1 MKEINKILQNLNN
14 DLFIYLNEMYIV
26 DELIKVIE
34 LFNNN
39 IKKINEI
46 KSYLIENSQ
55 IIQNN
60 TFKKET
66 SEKLCDELSDNLDKI
81 YNSIMKVE
89 KSKDFYDKLRYILF
103 KEIKK
108 ISISD
113 YRFHIF
119 SKIIEENQMIKKSN
133 DIFQIILNNYIRKDK
148 YKDNRNT
155 ILNSKDEILKLI
167 EEKLNEKEK
176 NNFVLFETLLYFF
189 EKNSLNYLK
198 FNLNKK
204 DKDKDKKNE
213 EDESLEIFK
222 GCFEFLN
229 YYISKPD
236 KVASKL
242 KEIGKLF
249 CLGYIKVYLNNF
261 IKILENDKNTYD
273 PKKIIDVINGSDSIC
288 KMIRIYIYKILYNKY
303 NIDVF
308 INAES
313 IKKYKLK
320 EFKDFNTLVKPDE
333 LINIYKIDYE
343 VNTLKFEDY
352 NNSYTKLEKY
362 KKDQFKKKISS
373 RDCDV
378 KGYGID
384 NFYII
389 SYNFILSDLKRNN
402 YVSDI
407 SGNFYNNVV
416 KVLFSKSSNLTKA
429 IELFYDPKNYEEIKK
444 NYNINSDNI
453 TPILYGYRYILNE
466 LSSENKNGIYYPIYS
481 NLNLLKEGLYPGND
495 SEYNKEFSKIINHFK
510 SKPNEG
516 CYICLC
522 KDCYYHSIPSGFPSP
537 KEKDMKCPKCNK
549 PLGVKRDDY
558 YRIFKDDEEIRVL
571 KKDKDKKKMIEKIN
585 CLTLDKFK
593 EKYIYESQKKEKGIF
608 ISDKNSFKSDNKI
621 IRNLSQISYR
631 LLNYIL
637 YSHLFFARLITNKRE
652 IKNYLPRGMDFT
664 ETLYECWI
672 ILKDELLK
680 EEIYSIE
687 KFMNYIF
694 TDLFPR
700 LNKEGSIENYDKLI
714 KFEDELESHIQK
726 LIKKFK
732 EDNNNSNNNN
742 NEDST
747 SFVNLLKEKY
757 TSSNYNEKEFPF
769 YDYFYYTDYL
779 NEKNI
784 NEKLNH
790 MDEDKYP
797 VLKKYLDYL
806 NNKIEQNNYSSDKL
820 NLFNN
825 VLNLFFEKYSNYISR
840 ADAEKKILKNEDI
853 YIENKELIDSFIT
866 FFNSLKKEDPEKK
879 KKILELSNESHLID
893 FFITD
898 NKFGKAYKD
907 IYQSFIKEQNNRIKD
922 LLEIKIQN
930 GIFDETCLNKINI
943 QQINEK
949 EIFTFNLPKEISF
962 IDILFNSSYRKI
974 LDNNNKNY
982 DSYKEYKIN
991 YDLIEENMTDLLL
1004 KNKKLL
1010 NDGIT
1015 EFIYNNEVFSNE
1027 ITDSI
1032 TSFKKLFNCKN
1043 KKIDIHD
1050 KTDIYKFCTDNKGNT
1065 HLYKD
1070 MINDFIT
1077 LIKFLNEKR
1086 KEDNNKD
1093 DNIKEESK
1101 IYEILNKLQGKIT
1114 DNFIEIFRSKE
1125 GLTIDKTPEIFE
1137 YYLKSIYEDVNSEI
1151 KKYQI
1156 ELDDNSKK
1164 LINNYSYHINK
1175 EDFAHAIRLFMTLVL
1190 FLEDDKEN
1198 KIKLNRNNIINYLKA
1213 PDLWN
1218 KDIDDKQTFY
1228 SNLNELKP
1236 INAQI
1241 NQIISLYELL
1251 GKDIED
1257 NFFDEVKKMLKDDE
1271 ENTQT
1276 EKKIEEIP
1284 DNIEQNNKDDPF
1296 AQNDDDD
1303 PFAENDDGDEEERQI

>member
-1 MKEINKILQNLNN
+1 
-14 DLFIYLNEMYIV
+14 
-26 DELIKVIE
+26 
-34 LFNNN
+34 
-39 IKKINEI
+39 
-46 KSYLIENSQ
+46 
-55 IIQNN
+55 
-60 TFKKET
+60 
-66 SEKLCDELSDNLDKI
+66 
-81 YNSIMKVE
+81 
-89 KSKDFYDKLRYILF
+89 
-103 KEIKK
+103 
-108 ISISD
+108 
-113 YRFHIF
+113 
-119 SKIIEENQMIKKSN
+119 
-133 DIFQIILNNYIRKDK
+133 
-148 YKDNRNT
+148 
-155 ILNSKDEILKLI
+155 
-167 EEKLNEKEK
+167 
-176 NNFVLFETLLYFF
+176 
-189 EKNSLNYLK
+189 
-198 FNLNKK
+198 
-204 DKDKDKKNE
+204 
-213 EDESLEIFK
+213 
-222 GCFEFLN
+222 
-229 YYISKPD
+229 
-236 KVASKL
+236 
-242 KEIGKLF
+242 
-249 CLGYIKVYLNNF
+249 
-261 IKILENDKNTYD
+261 
-273 PKKIIDVINGSDSIC
+273 
-288 KMIRIYIYKILYNKY
+288 
-303 NIDVF
+303 
-308 INAES
+308 
-313 IKKYKLK
+313 
-320 EFKDFNTLVKPDE
+320 
-333 LINIYKIDYE
+333 
-343 VNTLKFEDY
+343 
-352 NNSYTKLEKY
+352 
-362 KKDQFKKKISS
+362 
-373 RDCDV
+373 
-378 KGYGID
+378 
-384 NFYII
+384 
-389 SYNFILSDLKRNN
+389 
-402 YVSDI
+402 
-407 SGNFYNNVV
+407 
-416 KVLFSKSSNLTKA
+416 
-429 IELFYDPKNYEEIKK
+429 
-444 NYNINSDNI
+444 
-453 TPILYGYRYILNE
+453 
-466 LSSENKNGIYYPIYS
+466 
-481 NLNLLKEGLYPGND
+481 
-495 SEYNKEFSKIINHFK
+495 
-510 SKPNEG
+510 
-516 CYICLC
+516 
-522 KDCYYHSIPSGFPSP
+522 
-537 KEKDMKCPKCNK
+537 
-549 PLGVKRDDY
+549 
-558 YRIFKDDEEIRVL
+558 
-571 KKDKDKKKMIEKIN
+571 
-585 CLTLDKFK
+585 
-593 EKYIYESQKKEKGIF
+593 
-608 ISDKNSFKSDNKI
+608 
-621 IRNLSQISYR
+621 
-631 LLNYIL
+631 
-637 YSHLFFARLITNKRE
+637 
-652 IKNYLPRGMDFT
+652 
-664 ETLYECWI
+664 
-672 ILKDELLK
+672 
-680 EEIYSIE
+680 
-687 KFMNYIF
+687 
-694 TDLFPR
+694 
-700 LNKEGSIENYDKLI
+700 
-714 KFEDELESHIQK
+714 
-726 LIKKFK
+726 
-732 EDNNNSNNNN
+732 
-742 NEDST
+742 
-747 SFVNLLKEKY
+747 
-757 TSSNYNEKEFPF
+757 
-769 YDYFYYTDYL
+769 
-779 NEKNI
+779 
-784 NEKLNH
+784 

-820 NLFNN
+820 NLFNY

-1032 TSFKKLFNCKN
+1032 TSFKKLFNCK
-1043 KKIDIHD
+1043 KIDIHD

-1086 KEDNNKD
+1086 KEDNNKG

-1271 ENTQT
+1271 ENPQT

-1303 PFAENDDGDEEERQI
+1303 PFAENDDGDEDERQI